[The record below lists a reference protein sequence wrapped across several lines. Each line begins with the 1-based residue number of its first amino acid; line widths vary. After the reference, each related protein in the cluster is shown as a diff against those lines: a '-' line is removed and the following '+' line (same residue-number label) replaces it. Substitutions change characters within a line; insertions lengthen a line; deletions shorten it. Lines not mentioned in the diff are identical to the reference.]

1 MTSNPRNTNGARRRA
16 TRARVLHRDDLC
28 WLCHRPVDKTLKTP
42 DPGSPEVHEI
52 IPVSRG
58 GSPTS
63 LANTTLTHR
72 ACNRWISDRT
82 PDELAKLNDKGKPQ
96 PFETSQTW

>member
-1 MTSNPRNTNGARRRA
+1 MSANPRQTNGHRRRA
-16 TRARVLHRDDLC
+16 IRARVLAREDLC
-28 WLCHRPVDKTLKTP
+28 WLCHKPVDKTLRTP

-63 LANTTLTHR
+63 SENTTLTHR
-72 ACNRWISDRT
+72 SCNLWIGART
-82 PDELAKLNDKGKPQ
+82 PEELAQGNRNTPQ
-96 PFETSQTW
+96 PFTTSQPW